1 MVTTMLCIIFMIFK
15 EFFDTF
21 LLESPIKEF
30 IIKKD
35 LIVLGIIGI
44 FIIII
49 IISNKYINKKKSEE
63 DNLEKEF
70 EKFCE
75 NIPEIDLLLNER
87 DLYLD
92 EVMNLYT
99 DLSAIQSIYNFTVHI
114 KETSPDNYNKENI
127 NKIIE
132 NLDTTYKQ
140 LYIKFK
146 TAKLN
151 LDIHQKNLM
160 ECYNQLKII
169 FMEEKIQPK
178 NEEQDDL

>member
-1 MVTTMLCIIFMIFK
+1 MWCTIFMIFR
-15 EFFDTF
+15 EFFDIFF
-21 LLESPIKEF
+21 LQSPIKEF

-35 LIVLGIIGI
+35 LIVLGIVGI
-44 FIIII
+44 LIIIT
-49 IISNKYINKKKSEE
+49 IISNKYINKKKLEE
-63 DNLEKEF
+63 ENLEKEF

-114 KETSPDNYNKENI
+114 KETSPDNYNKENL
-127 NKIIE
+127 NKILE

-146 TAKLN
+146 TARSN
-151 LDIHQKNLM
+151 LDIYQKNLM

-169 FMEEKIQPK
+169 FMEEKNSTK
-178 NEEQDDL
+178 NKERDDL